1 MNFFPLWLL
10 LFLIKKRPD
19 REEAT
24 TAPPAPGLCQQEGLE
39 GTATSSPAAPSTKA
53 YSELGAMHEVFSTSI
68 RWVAYWK
75 SSRQGLDLQDT
86 KGKIVISGR
95 IK

>member
-39 GTATSSPAAPSTKA
+39 GTATSPAAPSTKA